1 MIHSLRARLLL
12 AFVLVLGV
20 ALGGMSLFA
29 SSSTSTEF
37 HGFMA
42 RRAQMGYQRFQVV
55 LGSYYAENHGWSGVQ
70 PVLTQM
76 ADVTGDH
83 ILLANN
89 QGTIVAD
96 SEGKMAGQPAG
107 KWQPTVTIIYQ
118 GSQVGSVYLNPGPS
132 AETAV
137 ETAFL
142 SSVNRSLLLSAGAA
156 ALLAL
161 VLTLI
166 LSRRILG
173 PVEALTGAVR
183 AMEKGDLRQR
193 VRVESSDE
201 VGELARAFNAMA
213 GSLAQNEEL
222 RRNMVSDV
230 AHELRNPLFSIRGNV
245 EAIQDELLAPDAR
258 TMGSIHED
266 VMLLSRLVDD
276 LQELALAEAG
286 QLRLDKTA
294 TDLSEV
300 ISRAIRTAEPQAS
313 ARGVALKESLPEGLP
328 PVEIDADRIGQVLQN
343 LLRNAIAHTPEE
355 GRVAVSATSYHPSAS
370 QTQSSVLSSQSSEHP
385 TSFVRVSVSDTGS
398 GIPSEHL
405 LHIFERFYRVDPS
418 RSRSTGGSGIGLA
431 IARRLV
437 EAHGGRI
444 WAESEEGK
452 GSVFHFTL
460 PVAQGPGEGGH
471 LDAADHAMAKGD
483 VSRGQVTVS
492 TLSDQGH

>member
-29 SSSTSTEF
+29 SSTTSTEF

-83 ILLANN
+83 ILLASN

-107 KWQPTVTIIYQ
+107 KWQPAVTIIYQ

-156 ALLAL
+156 AILAL

-183 AMEKGDLRQR
+183 AMEKGDLGQR

-201 VGELARAFNAMA
+201 VGELGRAFNAMA

-245 EAIQDELLAPDAR
+245 EAIQDGLLAPDGR
-258 TMGSIHED
+258 TMDSIHED

-286 QLRLDKTA
+286 QLRLDKTV

-300 ISRAIRTAEPQAS
+300 ARRTIRAAEPEAT
-313 ARGVALKESLPEGLP
+313 AKGIALVEQLPEDAPL
-328 PVEIDADRIGQVLQN
+328 VEIDSGRIGQVLGN
-343 LLRNAIAHTPEE
+343 LLRNALAHTLE
-355 GRVAVSATSYHPSAS
+355 GGTVTVSAGGYQPSAAS
-370 QTQSSVLSSQSSEHP
+370 RQNPELRTQNSPHP
-385 TSFVRVSVSDTGS
+385 THHSSLITRHLVEVIVSDTGT
-398 GIPSEHL
+398 GIPPEHL
-405 LHIFERFYRVDPS
+405 PHVFERFYRVDPS
-418 RSRSTGGSGIGLA
+418 RARSTGGSGIGLA
-431 IARRLV
+431 IARQLV

-444 WAESEEGK
+444 WAESEVGK

-460 PVAQGPGEGGH
+460 P
-471 LDAADHAMAKGD
+471 L
-483 VSRGQVTVS
+483 TV
-492 TLSDQGH
+492 LK